1 MTSMTPPPARAGSG
15 RVDAGACTA
24 ERGHDLGF
32 SARHEVPGVDGE
44 VLELRAKRPATAPG
58 QAHRKE
64 PS

>member
-1 MTSMTPPPARAGSG
+1 
-15 RVDAGACTA
+15 VDAGACTA